1 MPARKNNAPS
11 DATSAL
17 SFEDA
22 MTELE
27 SIVDAME
34 GEQLP
39 LEELVARYEVGSALL
54 KHCVTVL
61 TAAKKRIQLI
71 TLADSEET
79 DPQDGGEPAE
89 IPENKLKQGSDDPD
103 DSNDI
108 SLF

>member
-1 MPARKNNAPS
+1 MVHSNNNLFS
-11 DATSAL
+11 NLSGMTRIDSA
-17 SFEDA
+17 F
-22 MTELE
+22 
-27 SIVDAME
+27 
-34 GEQLP
+34 
-39 LEELVARYEVGSALL
+39 Y
-54 KHCVTVL
+54 
-61 TAAKKRIQLI
+61 KKRIQLI